1 MHNCIVTH
9 MHAHIAAHT
18 GTDGQSRPA
27 VRVMW
32 GQECHMGAAAPPTYA
47 HLLLPPCVAQVPA
60 PILLLPPCNPLIA
73 VVVVAPLLL
82 LPLRQFQ
89 QPLCWTGPQPAL
101 TQDCTDAI
109 TATACPSLLLPVH
122 PCYCMFTPFY
132 CMFTPATACLPL
144 LLHVLP
150 CYCMFNPATAAVL
163 PLQVYK
169 HPGHSVLIDIHGR
182 VIVRPTFSENAVMLG
197 CVWEDGARVSWLS

>member
-1 MHNCIVTH
+1 
-9 MHAHIAAHT
+9 
-18 GTDGQSRPA
+18 
-27 VRVMW
+27 
-32 GQECHMGAAAPPTYA
+32 MGAAAPPTYA

-122 PCYCMFTPFY
+122 PCYCMFTPVIACSPLLLHVHPCYCLLTPATACSPLLLHVHSCY
-132 CMFTPATACLPL
+132 CMFTPATACSPL